1 MSISNYTNLRQNLKG
16 PSIKATLGPIN
27 QEVNLNSR
35 NISADAGSSEV
46 KSVAALLP
54 NRTRSSSWL
63 CLAWLGPTNNCLVS
77 PTQWMLLHSPATDLD
92 FYCDRSQLILMMGIS
107 ILNWFYSYSDLFC
120 KLHIFVHSTFSLGK
134 ICSFFCFCV
143 MSIIVIGMHTRSKYL
158 LIKDFQQISN
168 ACLNFQK
175 WGERRGGGQRG
186 FEEVETWLIWGNPPA
201 FLMTIL
207 ITGEKSQGQ

>member
-1 MSISNYTNLRQNLKG
+1 MIDSSPIGDTDKTQPIVQHTYYPWSRINSVNLKLHKFVAELKG

-77 PTQWMLLHSPATDLD
+77 PTQ
-92 FYCDRSQLILMMGIS
+92 
-107 ILNWFYSYSDLFC
+107 
-120 KLHIFVHSTFSLGK
+120 
-134 ICSFFCFCV
+134 
-143 MSIIVIGMHTRSKYL
+143 
-158 LIKDFQQISN
+158 
-168 ACLNFQK
+168 
-175 WGERRGGGQRG
+175 
-186 FEEVETWLIWGNPPA
+186 
-201 FLMTIL
+201 
-207 ITGEKSQGQ
+207 